1 MSLKRDFLPN
11 SPTLQTLLSLLL
23 FMGLTCAPPER
34 GQGRSL
40 TERTPSATDPASRQ
54 TRTPFSP
61 TPSIRCVSAWLG
73 RRGAPAERP
82 TPSPHLLCYG
92 IQASGS
98 WWGAPARC
106 PPMWGSR
113 ARSSAR
119 WGAEGG
125 PAEVGLAEGGNGRDA
140 ITKPVRLGAGRT
152 APLWTK
158 EALLCEGT
166 WEGPRKPPGA
176 AAPAG

>member
-1 MSLKRDFLPN
+1 M
-11 SPTLQTLLSLLL
+11 
-23 FMGLTCAPPER
+23 C
-34 GQGRSL
+34 
-40 TERTPSATDPASRQ
+40 RQ
-54 TRTPFSP
+54 AQDYVFH
-61 TPSIRCVSAWLG
+61 
-73 RRGAPAERP
+73 RP
-82 TPSPHLLCYG
+82 GTLLCYG